1 MSGLIVWQLI
11 GSFTNVFLL
20 TRTAN
25 YFLKR
30 LSGLSDKKRAYTV
43 FFLIALIDL
52 IGLVLF
58 FDGLRMGL
66 HVWGF
71 YYLPFLVMWL
81 LKDLMEASRKEKEE
95 AEAEVVD

>member
-11 GSFTNVFLL
+11 GSFTNVFIL
-20 TRTAN
+20 TRTAH

-30 LSGLSDKKRAYTV
+30 TRMTDRKRAYVV
-43 FFLIALIDL
+43 FFLVASLDL

-58 FDGLRMGL
+58 FGGLRIGL
-66 HVWGF
+66 HVWLL

-81 LKDLMEASRKEKEE
+81 LKDLIEASRKEKEE
-95 AEAEVVD
+95 ARTAETE